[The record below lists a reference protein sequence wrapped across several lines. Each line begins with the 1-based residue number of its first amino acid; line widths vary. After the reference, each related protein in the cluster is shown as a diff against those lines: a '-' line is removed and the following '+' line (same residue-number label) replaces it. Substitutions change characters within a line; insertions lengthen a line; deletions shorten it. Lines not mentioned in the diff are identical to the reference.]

1 MITIHY
7 LLLAACLT
15 ASAISG
21 FFAGR
26 LRSAGDDEEKQE
38 EAPAKERERHTEKD
52 GSGWSVGSPVSG
64 QAAVLQEGPE
74 AEIVIQ
80 PAEDRLYAPV
90 SGKITKL
97 YPMGNAFR
105 FHTEFGAELYIQAGD
120 AQDDMLGR
128 YYRPRIVQ
136 NEIVSK
142 GKLLLEFDRQGLA
155 AEGASA
161 EVSVRVDNH
170 IYGSEVVATAEGPV
184 RTGEEILWM
193 QDRDE
198 HSEPRRGRKSVQSFP
213 GKALMKSLLP

>member
-7 LLLAACLT
+7 LLLAACL
-15 ASAISG
+15 AAAVIFG
-21 FFAGR
+21 FFAGKLWMSGNENEPR
-26 LRSAGDDEEKQE
+26 EEEPVK
-38 EAPAKERERHTEKD
+38 ARERHIEKD
-52 GSGWSVGSPVSG
+52 GRGWSVGSPVSG
-64 QAAVLQEGPE
+64 QASVLQEGPE

-90 SGKITKL
+90 GGKITKL

-120 AQDDMLGR
+120 AEDDMLGR

-142 GKLLLEFDRQGLA
+142 GKLLLEFDRQGLE

-170 IYGSEVVATAEGPV
+170 IYGSEVVATAEGSV

-193 QDRDE
+193 QDISE
-198 HSEPRRGRKSVQSFP
+198 HAEPRRGQRSAS
-213 GKALMKSLLP
+213 GRRR

>member
-7 LLLAACLT
+7 LLLAACLA
-15 ASAISG
+15 ASVIFG

-26 LRSAGDDEEKQE
+26 LWAPGDDNVSQE
-38 EAPAKERERHTEKD
+38 EDPPKVKERHIEKE
-52 GSGWSVGSPVSG
+52 GRGWSVGSPVSG
-64 QAAVLQEGPE
+64 QAEVLQEGPE

-90 SGKITKL
+90 GGKITKL

-120 AQDDMLGR
+120 AEDDMLGR

-136 NEIVSK
+136 NEIVYK
-142 GKLLLEFDRQGLA
+142 GKLLLEFDRKALE

-161 EVSVRVDNH
+161 EVSVRVDNY
-170 IYGSEVVATAEGPV
+170 IYGSEVVATADGQV
-184 RTGEEILWM
+184 RTGEEIIWM
-193 QDRDE
+193 QDLSE
-198 HSEPRRGRKSVQSFP
+198 HEEPRRGQHAAS
-213 GKALMKSLLP
+213 GKRR

>member
-1 MITIHY
+1 MVTIHY
-7 LLLAACLT
+7 LLLAACLV
-15 ASAISG
+15 AAAIFG

-26 LRSAGDDEEKQE
+26 LRMPEGDNEPRREDTV
-38 EAPAKERERHTEKD
+38 KERERHIEKD
-52 GSGWSVGSPVSG
+52 GRGWSVGSPVSG
-64 QAAVLQEGPE
+64 HAAVLQEGPE

-80 PAEDRLYAPV
+80 PAEDKLYAPV

-120 AQDDMLGR
+120 AEDDMLGR

-136 NEIVSK
+136 NEIVNK
-142 GKLLLEFDRQGLA
+142 GKLLLEFDRQGLE

-161 EVSVRVDNH
+161 EVSVRVDNY
-170 IYGSEVVATAEGPV
+170 IYGSEVVATAEGAV

-193 QDRDE
+193 QDITE
-198 HSEPRRGRKSVQSFP
+198 HAEPRRGQRPVS
-213 GKALMKSLLP
+213 GRRG